1 MSVKASFFSLTMLV
15 LLCMIAFEF
24 YNWKEDREE
33 VEALSQ
39 HYAQEMSE
47 SFKQLMLDKA
57 EPYRKQT
64 LDISLA
70 KQVVYAVKNRD
81 EAWFEENFGG
91 AVAQLNVDGFFLLD
105 QTKTPFFNETSQP
118 FLRDLP
124 SLIALDQLSLSDGEM
139 KHFFVKRD
147 EGLVEFFAA
156 PIHDLGIP
164 IDATHPAHGFLII
177 AKIWDAAW
185 MQKLNSYG
193 IAEINFGK
201 KIAEPYTLIQ
211 DLPLLGIEGKPVITL
226 YLSSKNQM
234 GKFLDEYA
242 IQDLKLSFAITA
254 LMMVIFI
261 FLIMKFISLPLRDIM
276 LALEHKDKTILRKY
290 LLKENEYGAIATE
303 LCESFDTKNKLEELN
318 VHLEQKVEEE
328 VEKSRLKDRV
338 LFQQAKFAALGEM
351 LSSIAHQWRQPLNII
366 SVVINKIYLE
376 SKMEKLTKEGLEEEI
391 IKLREHIA
399 LMSSLIEEF
408 KDFFTQEGSKV
419 DFMLHKS
426 IEESIKITDGG
437 LANKDMTFSVECPE
451 EIVIHNFKK
460 EFSHVL
466 LVLINNAKDAILGRE
481 IAHGTIAIKGFVKE
495 KSIVIEVLDNAGG
508 VEASK
513 LPHLFDPFF
522 TTKDPA
528 SGSGTGLYIA
538 KQIIE
543 QNMQGSISARNEQ
556 SGLCMSIVLPQA

>member
-15 LLCMIAFEF
+15 LLGMIAFEF

-47 SFKQLMLDKA
+47 NFKQLMLDKA

-64 LDISLA
+64 LDISAA
-70 KQVVYAVKNRD
+70 KQVIVAVKNRD
-81 EAWFEENFGG
+81 QTWFEDNFGG
-91 AVAQLNVDGFFLLD
+91 SLKQLNVDLFFLLD
-105 QTKTPFFNETSQP
+105 QNKIPFFNETSQP
-118 FLRDLP
+118 FLSDLS
-124 SLIALDQLSLSDGEM
+124 SLFAVDQLSLNDASL

-147 EGLVEFFAA
+147 EGLVEFFIA
-156 PIHDLGIP
+156 PIHDLGTS
-164 IDATHPAHGFLII
+164 IDATHPAEGFLVIG
-177 AKIWDAAW
+177 KLWDMAW

-201 KIAEPYTLIQ
+201 KIAEPYTIIH
-211 DLPLLGIEGKPVITL
+211 DLPLLGFDGKTAVTL

-234 GKFLDEYA
+234 GKYLDEYA
-242 IQDLKLSFAITA
+242 IQDLKLSFVITA
-254 LMMVIFI
+254 LMMVVFI
-261 FLIMKFISLPLRDIM
+261 VLIMKFISLPLRDIM

-303 LCESFDTKNKLEELN
+303 LCESFDAKHKLEELN
-318 VHLEQKVEEE
+318 AHLEQKVEQE

-351 LSSIAHQWRQPLNII
+351 LSSIAHQWRQPLNTI
-366 SVVINKIYLE
+366 SVVVSKIYLE

-408 KDFFTQEGSKV
+408 KDFFSQEGSKV
-419 DFMLHKS
+419 DFMLRRS

-437 LANKDMTFSVECPE
+437 LANKDMTFEVECPE
-451 EIVIHNFKK
+451 DIVIHNFKK
-460 EFSHVL
+460 ELSHVL
-466 LVLINNAKDAILGRE
+466 LVLINNAKDAILRRE
-481 IAHGTIAIKGFVKE
+481 IAHGTIRIKGFLQE
-495 KSIVIEVLDNAGG
+495 QSIVIEVLDNAGG
-508 VEASK
+508 VEEAQ
-513 LPHLFDPFF
+513 LPYLFDPFF
-522 TTKDPA
+522 TTKDPT

-556 SGLCMSIVLPQA
+556 SGLCMHIVLPQS